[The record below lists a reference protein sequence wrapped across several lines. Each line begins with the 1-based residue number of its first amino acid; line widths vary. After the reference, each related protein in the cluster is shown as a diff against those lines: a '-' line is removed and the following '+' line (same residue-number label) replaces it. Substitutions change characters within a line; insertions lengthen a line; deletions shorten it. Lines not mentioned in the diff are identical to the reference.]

1 MARNPKL
8 AVRALNAAPA
18 RVGRHEIRPLTLG
31 LAAILEEIG
40 SPLSGGPA
48 PTGVGGWVG
57 TLFALTRPAA
67 ESKALLAGR
76 DGRAAF
82 ERAAAEWADG
92 VAVAEAA
99 ELVRA
104 AAHAAITA
112 AGVHPDGDGGEG
124 GEGGEDAEKNAT
136 PAPKTGTAG

>member
-1 MARNPKL
+1 MAGNPKRAL
-8 AVRALNAAPA
+8 AALNAAPA

-48 PTGVGGWVG
+48 PSGVGGWVG

-124 GEGGEDAEKNAT
+124 GEDAEKNAA